1 MSTASSVSAG
11 ATTREQILGV
21 ARDLIQTRSYLGF
34 SFQDVADRVGIRK
47 PSLYHHFATKDAL
60 AIEILQRSR
69 TSFERWTAAM
79 QLTAAKKI
87 DAYIKMYRDTLG
99 AGRVMCPAGSLAP
112 GWDVLDP
119 AVREEVRLIRQVQID
134 WLTEVFAELGE
145 RAPRARARA
154 GHMFALCQ
162 GALAT
167 ARMTGDVAEFDE
179 VIAIARR
186 GAPLGP

>member
-1 MSTASSVSAG
+1 VSSPAASPND
-11 ATTREQILGV
+11 TREQIIRT
-21 ARDLIQTRSYLGF
+21 ARELLMTRSYLGF

-60 AIEILQRSR
+60 AIEILRRAR
-69 TSFERWTAAM
+69 TSFERWTGGM
-79 QLTAAKKI
+79 QLTAAKKV

-112 GWDVLDP
+112 GWDVVDP

-134 WLTEVFAELGE
+134 WLTEVFTELGE

-154 GHMFALCQ
+154 GHLFALCQ

-179 VIAIARR
+179 VIATARR
-186 GAPLGP
+186 GTPLSP